1 MREMIIEVIISL
13 AAGFILGLIFIL
25 CSRDTLLDS
34 MKGRGKK
41 ERLFS
46 RIIHTPHH
54 FFRQFFFIGRRD
66 KLDPIHYFFFL
77 CTCVLAGLT
86 ALFLPLVVLLGK
98 PLPLRIALF
107 ILLILLALITF
118 IPPKIPWSSDY
129 ISYKDHRGHIYYHR
143 KKFSRKKR

>member
-54 FFRQFFFIGRRD
+54 FFR
-66 KLDPIHYFFFL
+66 
-77 CTCVLAGLT
+77 
-86 ALFLPLVVLLGK
+86 
-98 PLPLRIALF
+98 
-107 ILLILLALITF
+107 
-118 IPPKIPWSSDY
+118 
-129 ISYKDHRGHIYYHR
+129 
-143 KKFSRKKR
+143 